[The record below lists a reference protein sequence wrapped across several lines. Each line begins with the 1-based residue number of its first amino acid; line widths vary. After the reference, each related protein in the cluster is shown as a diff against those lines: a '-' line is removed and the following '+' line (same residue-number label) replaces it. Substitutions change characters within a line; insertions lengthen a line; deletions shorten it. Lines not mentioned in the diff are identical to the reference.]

1 MAREF
6 KLPDLGEGIHEGE
19 IVEVFVAPGD
29 SVKEGDPLME
39 VETDKA
45 VTAIPSPATGRVAE
59 VRVKAGDVVH
69 VGDVLVVFEAAEPEK
84 TGADTAE
91 APGGEAPRGAKPSAE
106 PPAAAG
112 REATGAPKRAAPAPA
127 PKAPEGRGAEGD
139 APQGRPVPASPATR
153 RLAREL
159 DVDLCAVKGSGPEGL
174 VTAEDVRRQAQPG
187 GGADREK
194 APAEAR
200 EAEAAAPGG
209 PPAAPEMPDFSRW
222 GPVEH
227 MPLRSVRRATA
238 RQMALAWSQIPHVS
252 NQDEVDVTELEAL
265 RERLK
270 DGVAA
275 EGGRLTLTVFALK
288 AAAAALKRFPRFNA
302 SIDMAAGVIV
312 LKRYCHIGV
321 AVDSE
326 RGLLVPVIRDVDR
339 KSVREL
345 AGELHDLVTKA
356 RAGKLEVAELQGG
369 TFTIT
374 NAGAVGGGYFAP
386 IINFP
391 QAAILGM
398 GRARLQPVVRATHP
412 QGFDIQPR
420 QIMPLVLCFDHR
432 VADGAE
438 AIRFM
443 RMLSAC
449 LEDPEQLLLNA

>member
-19 IVEVFVAPGD
+19 IVEVFVSAGD
-29 SVKEGDPLME
+29 SIKEGDPLME

-45 VTAIPSPATGRVAE
+45 VTAIPSPVTGRVAE
-59 VRVKAGDVVH
+59 VRVKAGDTVH
-69 VGDVLVVFEAAEPEK
+69 VGDVLVVFEAAATETSEAEKAEEPQVDER
-84 TGADTAE
+84 
-91 APGGEAPRGAKPSAE
+91 RGAKPSTE
-106 PPAAAG
+106 TPGAAD
-112 REATGAPKRAAPAPA
+112 RVATEEPKRAIPSPAREA
-127 PKAPEGRGAEGD
+127 SEGRADEGD
-139 APQGRPVPASPATR
+139 AQPRRPVPASPATR

-159 DVDLCAVKGSGPEGL
+159 DVDLHAVEGSGPEGL
-174 VTAEDVRRQAQPG
+174 VTVEDVRRQAQQG
-187 GGADREK
+187 NGAGRAK
-194 APAEAR
+194 APAEVR
-200 EAEAAAPGG
+200 DGEAAAPGG
-209 PPAAPEMPDFSRW
+209 PPAAPELPDFSRW

-227 MPLRSVRRATA
+227 EPLKSVRRATA

-252 NQDEVDVTELEAL
+252 NQDQVDVTELEAL
-265 RERLK
+265 RGRLK

-288 AAAAALKRFPRFNA
+288 AAAASLKRFPRFNA

-326 RGLLVPVIRDVDR
+326 RGLVVPVIRDVDR

-345 AGELHDLVTKA
+345 AVELHHLVTKA
-356 RAGKLEVAELQGG
+356 REGKIELAELQGG

-386 IINFP
+386 IINYP
-391 QAAILGM
+391 QSAILGM
-398 GRARLQPVVRATHP
+398 GRARLQPVVHQTHP
-412 QGFDIQPR
+412 QGFEIQPR

-443 RMLSAC
+443 RMMAAC